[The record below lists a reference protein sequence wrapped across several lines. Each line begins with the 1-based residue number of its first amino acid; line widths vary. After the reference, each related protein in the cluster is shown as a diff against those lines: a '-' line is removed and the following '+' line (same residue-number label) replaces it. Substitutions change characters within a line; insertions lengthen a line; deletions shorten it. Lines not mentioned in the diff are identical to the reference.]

1 MKTATILFFYDLF
14 SMDLYFVKKKIM
26 PHLCE
31 FDIHCI
37 TNNSTV
43 RHAIASIRNQCVI
56 PYAIVMVTVCSLGE
70 NCNCRSVRFQLS
82 PVHQQL
88 QMDLIRLF
96 QRF

>member
-1 MKTATILFFYDLF
+1 
-14 SMDLYFVKKKIM
+14 MDLDFVKKKIM

-31 FDIHCI
+31 FDIQCI

-43 RHAIASIRNQCVI
+43 RHAIASIRNYCVI
-56 PYAIVMVTVCSLGE
+56 PYAIVMMTVCSLGE